1 MPTAYYAPGVYIEE
15 VDKGTK
21 PIQGVATSVTA
32 FIGFTQRAEK
42 FNDDELTTRS
52 ILGEPT
58 LVTNWT
64 QYQRYFGSYHEDAYL
79 PYSVRG
85 FFDNGGARCYVIS
98 IRAMESHKAQKVIT
112 AQEGKKAVPSL
123 LVIAKNSGLAGNDIQ
138 IKVDKASGG
147 AKDSRDATKLLRL
160 SVQVNGQETQL
171 RNSAQQLNAKN
182 MAIEAMRKELVEK
195 EKEWAA
201 LNPEARKKAL
211 ADDEKALNAE
221 QQKWQD
227 EKAKWDALE
236 KEVKDKGINLGAS
249 GEEWEQEKAKWTNK
263 QTSLDD
269 VRKQARAAKKDWE
282 KLKESWEEKKAKLE
296 TSKKD
301 LESGKVDLASLKAE
315 WQASW
320 QKETSDWAFA
330 LDDLPL
336 WDERNRKNIQALANE
351 QSDHVQVWRVKKGG
365 RDPQPLPEPSTLTLE
380 GGALQFDHLFLQEQN
395 LLEETDIVAAGQ
407 DATTEALLF
416 DKKSTEL
423 YRGDEAK
430 RKGIDG
436 LFAIDDINLVC
447 APDLM
452 KIYDSMSEDKTA
464 ADNIVKGVQSTLLTF
479 CANAH
484 YPFAILDAPPKR
496 DVQGIAEWRM
506 SLPGADT
513 MYGALYYPWI
523 KIADPFN
530 GGRQIEIPPCGH
542 IAGIYARS
550 DSERGVHKAPANEPV
565 NGALDLQLNVSKREQ
580 ELLNP
585 MGVNCIRSFPGR
597 GIRVWGARTLALTDP
612 SWRYINVRRLFS
624 YVEASIERSTQWIVF
639 EPNDQILW
647 AKVRRDITAFLR
659 TVWLSGALF
668 GTTPEQAF
676 YVKCDAETNPPE
688 LRDLGQMVCE
698 IGMAPVKPAEFVI
711 FRFSQWADQVEG

>member
-147 AKDSRDATKLLRL
+147 AKDSRDATKLLKL

>member
-1 MPTAYYAPGVYIEE
+1 MPVAYYAPGVYIEE

-21 PIQGVATSVTA
+21 PIQGVPTSVTA

-42 FNDDELTTRS
+42 VTDDEITTRS

-58 LVTNWT
+58 LVTSWS
-64 QYQRYFGSYHEDAYL
+64 QYERYFGSYHEDAYL
-79 PYSVRG
+79 PFSVRG

-98 IRAMESHKAQKVIT
+98 VRALEPHKAQKVIM
-112 AQEGKKAVPSL
+112 AKGGKKQIPSL
-123 LVIAKNSGLAGNDIQ
+123 LVIAKNGGLAGNDIEV
-138 IKVDKASGG
+138 KVEAASGSG
-147 AKDSRDATKLLRL
+147 PRDDRDLEKLMKL
-160 SVQVNGQETQL
+160 SVKVGDKPVPLKNAVQ
-171 RNSAQQLNAKN
+171 RNIAQNLASDAIRKDLAANEKKWAKPDL
-182 MAIEAMRKELVEK
+182 A
-195 EKEWAA
+195 
-201 LNPEARKKAL
+201 ARKKELDAQ
-211 ADDEKALNAE
+211 EKALKAD

-227 EKAKWDALE
+227 EKAKWETLE
-236 KEVKDKGINLGAS
+236 KEVTERKINLDAKGD
-249 GEEWEQEKAKWTNK
+249 EWNKEKLKWTSDV
-263 QTSLDD
+263 SLDD
-269 VRKQARAAKKDWE
+269 VRRQMRAPKKDWE
-282 KLKESWEEKKAKLE
+282 KLQEEWQAKQTKWEADKKEA
-296 TSKKD
+296 
-301 LESGKVDLASLKAE
+301 ESGKVDINSLKAE
-315 WQASW
+315 WLAGW
-320 QKETSDWAFA
+320 EAETEDWAFA
-330 LDDLPL
+330 WDDIPF
-336 WDERNRKNIQALANE
+336 WGENNRKNVQKLVND
-351 QSDHVQVWRVKKGG
+351 QSDQVQVWRLNKRGDEAE
-365 RDPQPLPEPSTLTLE
+365 RLPILDTYTLD
-380 GGALQFDHLFLQEQN
+380 GGALQFDHLFLQDKN
-395 LLEETDIVAAGQ
+395 LLDETEIEAARK
-407 DATTEALLF
+407 DPTTEGLIF

-452 KIYDSMSEDKTA
+452 KAYDTMEDKTA
-464 ADNIVKGVQSTLLTF
+464 ADNIVKGVQSAILTF

-506 SLPGADT
+506 GLPGGDT

-530 GGRQIEIPPCGH
+530 GTRQIEIPPCGH

-550 DSERGVHKAPANEPV
+550 DNERVHKAPANEPV
-565 NGALDLQLNVSKREQ
+565 NGALDLQINVTKSEQ

-585 MGVNCIRSFPGR
+585 IGVNCIRAFPGR
-597 GIRVWGARTLALTDP
+597 GIRVWGARTLAMTDP
-612 SWRYINVRRLFS
+612 SGRYINVRRLFS
-624 YVEASIERSTQWIVF
+624 YVEASVERSTQWIVF
-639 EPNDQILW
+639 EPNDHMLW

-668 GTTPEQAF
+668 GTTPEQSF
-676 YVKCDAETNPPE
+676 YVKCDAETNPPD

-711 FRFSQWADQVEG
+711 FRFSQWADQVDA

>member
-147 AKDSRDATKLLRL
+147 AKDSRDATKLLKL

-249 GEEWEQEKAKWTNK
+249 AEEWEQEKAKWTNK